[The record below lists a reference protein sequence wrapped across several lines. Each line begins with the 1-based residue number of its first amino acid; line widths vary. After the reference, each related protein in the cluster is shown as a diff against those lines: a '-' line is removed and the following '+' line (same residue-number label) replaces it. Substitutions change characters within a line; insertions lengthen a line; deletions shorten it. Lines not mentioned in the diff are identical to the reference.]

1 MHSIFLIDIYLI
13 REFLDLWNVLV
24 GVEMIQHFCNQEMH

>member
-1 MHSIFLIDIYLI
+1 MPLVILIDIYLI

-24 GVEMIQHFCNQEMH
+24 GVEMIQHL